1 VNKELFE
8 KDAYIF
14 PVKDAL
20 MYIPS
25 GGHSAQGATYFRAP
39 NPEYGATFTYYLKEV
54 PKTLKAE
61 RKEKEKPLFKD
72 GKPIPQPT
80 LEALHE
86 EALEIAP
93 YLIFKITDETG
104 NVVRKITKSASAG
117 INRVNWDLRY
127 EGTSPVTTE
136 KFEPVAPVRVIGR
149 RGGGGGGILS
159 MPGKYKVSL
168 SIVAKDQE
176 KELVPPT
183 EFNVVPLNNTT
194 LPAKNRGE
202 LVAFQKKAAE
212 LARTAYGAQ
221 RVAEDLVKRTEA
233 IKQALNNT
241 PSASFALF
249 NRAMDISKELDKILI
264 TIRGREGRGASAEEN
279 PPAPVTLSSRLQTM
293 LFTSMRTTTNIT
305 KNQTVAYEDLYDEIQ
320 PIIEQLKKISEVDLK
335 AIETEMEKLNVP
347 WTPGRMPELK
357 K

>member
-1 VNKELFE
+1 
-8 KDAYIF
+8 
-14 PVKDAL
+14 
-20 MYIPS
+20 
-25 GGHSAQGATYFRAP
+25 
-39 NPEYGATFTYYLKEV
+39 
-54 PKTLKAE
+54 
-61 RKEKEKPLFKD
+61 
-72 GKPIPQPT
+72 
-80 LEALHE
+80 
-86 EALEIAP
+86 
-93 YLIFKITDETG
+93 
-104 NVVRKITKSASAG
+104 
-117 INRVNWDLRY
+117 
-127 EGTSPVTTE
+127 
-136 KFEPVAPVRVIGR
+136 
-149 RGGGGGGILS
+149 

-168 SIVAKDQE
+168 YLVAKGQE

-264 TIRGREGRGASAEEN
+264 AIRGREGRGASAEEN
-279 PPAPVTLSSRLQTM
+279 PPASVTLSSRLQTM

-305 KNQTVAYEDLYDEIQ
+305 KNQTVAYETLYDEIQ